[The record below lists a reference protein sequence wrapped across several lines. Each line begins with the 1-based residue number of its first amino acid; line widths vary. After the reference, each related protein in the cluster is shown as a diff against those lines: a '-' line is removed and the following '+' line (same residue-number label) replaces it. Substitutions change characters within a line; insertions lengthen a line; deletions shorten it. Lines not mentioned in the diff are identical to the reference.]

1 MNIPIENLC
10 PEVVGIFLESDTSEV
25 QQIEKQER
33 IINCINNAYTIF
45 IDREEIESD
54 FVFYTYAHLLLD
66 IKTFFMLIPLD
77 QYPNGRHTLRID
89 KILKDNMKGVQFNNG
104 KFEQDFRSGSDSTL
118 NIPFYISR

>member
-1 MNIPIENLC
+1 M
-10 PEVVGIFLESDTSEV
+10 GIFLEADTSEV
-25 QQIEKQER
+25 QKIEKQER

-89 KILKDNMKGVQFNNG
+89 KILKDDMIGATFSSEG
-104 KFEQDFRSGSDSTL
+104 KFEQEFGSGSDSTL